1 MIFQKTLFYFFSDDT
16 EYVAEKYGW
25 LQNKIIVQNNKKEK
39 SFRDMQLMSLCQYN
53 IIANSTFSLWA
64 ALLNKNKNKEVL
76 CPLIFNTNDEDVKYG
91 LEEWT
96 GISNS

>member
-1 MIFQKTLFYFFSDDT
+1 MADS
-16 EYVAEKYGW
+16 
-25 LQNKIIVQNNKKEK
+25 
-39 SFRDMQLMSLCQYN
+39 
-53 IIANSTFSLWA
+53 
-64 ALLNKNKNKEVL
+64 LLNKNKNKEVL